1 MPKKTLEEML
11 NENIVQPGTKDA
23 KKRLATF
30 LSHWDEIEDAYKKG
44 WPWTSIYEAL
54 FQAGIIDYSYST
66 FIHYKNK
73 RRRREL
79 EAMKHEARTRSADDA
94 KGASVERGNNIIA
107 PGSTR
112 AELPVFGQGS
122 RQREPK
128 RF

>member
-1 MPKKTLEEML
+1 MPKKSLEEML
-11 NENIVQPGTKDA
+11 AENSVKVGMKDA

-30 LSHWDEIEDAYKKG
+30 LAHWDEIEDAYKKG

-54 FQAGIIDYSYST
+54 FQAGIVDYSYST
-66 FIHYKNK
+66 FIHYKD
-73 RRRREL
+73 RRLRREL
-79 EAMKHEARTRSADDA
+79 ESVRNEARTRNADDA
-94 KGASVERGNNIIA
+94 KGASVERGNTTGT

-112 AELPVFGQGS
+112 VDLPVFGQGA